1 MGHATGQTLD
11 YDAII
16 VGGGIVGLAIAR
28 RETMCGRTVAVLE
41 AEPGLCR
48 HASSRNSEVVHAG
61 LYYPPGSLKAT
72 ACLRGRQA
80 LLEYCA
86 TRGIRTRTPGKLVV
100 ACDAGEHAALQA
112 VAANAAANGVAL
124 AWIDGDDVTRM
135 EPNVVATAA
144 LHSPGTAIVDSHA
157 LASAIEGEIRDA
169 GGDIVLGCRFLGA
182 RRHAGGLVVTA
193 GDTQVT
199 CAWLYLA
206 AGARAPALA
215 AAIEGLDPAA
225 VPTAA
230 FAKGQYFRLVG
241 GPRFTR
247 LVYPVPVPG
256 GLGIHVTLDLEG
268 AVRLGPDVR
277 WVDDLDY
284 DVDARDAA
292 AFASAVQ
299 RYAPAVRAE
308 DLSPAYAGV
317 RAKIVGPGQPGAD
330 FCIRGPDDH
339 GVAGVVALFGIES
352 PGLTAAFALAD
363 EAVLR
368 ADAAAS

>member
-1 MGHATGQTLD
+1 MGHGTGHTLD
-11 YDAII
+11 YDAIV

-28 RETMCGRTVAVLE
+28 REALRGGSVAVLE
-41 AEPGLCR
+41 AEVGLCH

-86 TRGIRTRTPGKLVV
+86 TRGVRTRTPGKLVV
-100 ACDAGEHAALQA
+100 ACDASEHAALQA
-112 VAANAAANGVAL
+112 VADNAAANGVAL
-124 AWIDGDDVTRM
+124 AWIDGRDVARM
-135 EPNVVATAA
+135 EPSVVASAA
-144 LHSPGTAIVDSHA
+144 LHSPGTAIVDSHG
-157 LASAIEGEIRDA
+157 LAAAIEGEIRDA
-169 GGDIVLGCRFLGA
+169 GGDIVLRCRFVGA
-182 RRHAGGLVVTA
+182 RREGDGLVVAA
-193 GDTQVT
+193 GDTHVT
-199 CAWLYLA
+199 CARLYLA

-215 AAIEGLDPAA
+215 AAIEGFDPAM

-256 GLGIHVTLDLEG
+256 GLGIHVTIDLEG
-268 AVRLGPDVR
+268 AVRLGPDVH

-284 DVDARDAA
+284 DVDASHAA
-292 AFASAVQ
+292 AFAIAAQ
-299 RYAPAVRAE
+299 RYAPAVREA
-308 DLSPAYAGV
+308 DLVPAYAGV
-317 RAKIVGPGQPGAD
+317 RAKIVGPGQPSAD
-330 FCIRGPDDH
+330 FCIRGPADH
-339 GVAGVVALFGIES
+339 GVDGVIALFGIES